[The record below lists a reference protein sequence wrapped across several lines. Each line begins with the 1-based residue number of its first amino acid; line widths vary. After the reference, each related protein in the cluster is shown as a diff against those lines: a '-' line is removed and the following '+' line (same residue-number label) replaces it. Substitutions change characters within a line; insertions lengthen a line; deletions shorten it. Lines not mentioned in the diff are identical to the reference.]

1 MKLTNFSGGINSRE
15 EHHLLGI
22 NEAVIYSNI
31 DNTGGSLKPV
41 KSMGSTEVSRKK
53 YAFFFAAEDKWV
65 DSDIR
70 RDYVEYEGTLYYTDS
85 TGAYKQ
91 KGSLIHSLGVEQ
103 PEATPNVAKSDAPD
117 QLSQLS
123 INNKTDA
130 GNLPNGNLDY
140 LLVNVD
146 ALGNYSKGLVIRV
159 NASTTSATTVN
170 TYDYAEEN
178 WEGLTKIDTSS
189 GASPRSVQFKDFKGS
204 LSSKAL
210 LFRFYDNTFRLVAE
224 ITSLAQLVL
233 DSVLDISANA
243 AIDNTKFG
251 PLRGTYTYVY
261 TYYNKA
267 DGTESAPSPVSS
279 EIKVGA
285 GKVTLSG
292 MAASVNP
299 QVSHKK
305 IYRVG
310 GQQAKFTFIAEITNS
325 TNSYIDASK
334 DADLTGDLLTTTS
347 YNKPPTGLT
356 YLTQTYAMLFGAVG
370 SKLYFT
376 PIGFPN
382 AWPGDYFIECVE
394 TITGIAVV
402 ANGLLVFTKLR
413 TLIVSGTGPT
423 SLSKATLSMSQG
435 CISHDSI
442 ANIDGSAYWVSTDG
456 ICGSNGNVPVVLS
469 KDKLGKLKLDPVKA
483 VMLDQVYYL
492 LQANR
497 SILALDFR
505 YLPVFKELNLPVDML
520 HVGDDTLYGWYD
532 GVDRELFAAQTFE
545 SFKYL
550 SPKLSDGR
558 VSEKKVYK
566 KVYIYSKGVIEL
578 KMYIEDKLVGT
589 YNFSTQDAHEI
600 QPPQTLQRGCYIQF
614 EISGTGEVLELEY
627 VPGGRKDGS

>member
-1 MKLTNFSGGINSRE
+1 MKITNFNGGINSRE
-15 EHHLLGI
+15 EPHLLGI

-31 DNTGGSLKPV
+31 DNAGGSLKPI
-41 KSMGSTEVSRKK
+41 KSMGSTLLHRKK
-53 YAFFFAAEDKWV
+53 YAFFFSAENKWV

-91 KGSLIHSLGVEQ
+91 KGLAVQSLGIEPPVIK
-103 PEATPNVAKSDAPD
+103 PNVTKLDAPE
-117 QLSQLS
+117 QLSQLN
-123 INNKTDA
+123 IVNKTTSGD
-130 GNLPNGNLDY
+130 LPNGNLDY
-140 LLVNVD
+140 LLVNAD
-146 ALGNYSKGLVIRV
+146 SLGNYSRGLVIRV
-159 NASTTSATTVN
+159 NASTTSSTTVN
-170 TYDYAEEN
+170 TYDYVEEN
-178 WEGLTKIDTSS
+178 WEGLTKVDTSS

-204 LSSKAL
+204 LSAKAL

-224 ITSLAQLVL
+224 ITTLSQVVL
-233 DSVLDISANA
+233 DSIADISANS
-243 AIDNTKFG
+243 AIDNSKFG

-261 TYYNKA
+261 TYYNVI
-267 DGTESAPSPVSS
+267 DGTESAPSPVSA

-285 GKVTLSG
+285 GKVVLNELAVS
-292 MAASVNP
+292 ANP
-299 QVSHKK
+299 QVGYKK

-310 GQQAKFTFIAEITNS
+310 GQQAKFTFIAEIANNIT
-325 TNSYIDASK
+325 SYIDINK
-334 DADLTGDLLTTTS
+334 DSDITGDLLTSTN
-347 YNKPPTGLT
+347 YNAPPEGLT

-370 SKLYFT
+370 SKLYYT
-376 PIGFPN
+376 PIGLPN

-394 TITGIAVV
+394 PITGIAVV

-435 CISHDSI
+435 CVSHDSI
-442 ANIDGSAYWVSTDG
+442 ANIDGAAYWVSTDG
-456 ICGSNGNVPVVLS
+456 ICGSNGNVPTVLS
-469 KDKLGKLKLDPVKA
+469 KDKLGKLKLEPVKA

-497 SILALDFR
+497 NILALDFR
-505 YLPVFKELNLPVDML
+505 YLPIFKELSLPVDML
-520 HVGDDTLYGWYD
+520 HVGDDAIYGWFN
-532 GVDRELFAAQTFE
+532 GVDRELFAADTYE

-558 VSEKKVYK
+558 VSEKKTYK

-578 KMYIEDKLVGT
+578 KMYIEDKLVGA
-589 YNFSTQDAHEI
+589 YNFSTQDAHEF
-600 QPPQTLQRGCYIQF
+600 QPPQQLQRGCYIQF

-627 VPGGRKDGS
+627 VAGGRKDGT